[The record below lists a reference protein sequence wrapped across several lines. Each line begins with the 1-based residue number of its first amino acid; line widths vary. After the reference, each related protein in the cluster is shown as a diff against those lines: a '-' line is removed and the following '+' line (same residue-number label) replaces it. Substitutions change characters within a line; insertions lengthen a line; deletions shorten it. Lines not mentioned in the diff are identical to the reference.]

1 MPRPLWKG
9 AISFGMVTI
18 PIKLYTATEE
28 KDVHFNMLHAED
40 MSRIKQ
46 KRFCSEEDVE
56 VSNDEIIKGYEITP
70 GRYVT
75 MDEDDFSKVPLTTTR
90 TIDIQEF
97 VSLEQIDP
105 IYYQKTYFLEPD
117 EVGIKPFALLMK
129 TLEETERVAIAK
141 VAMRQKE
148 QLCTLRVREGT
159 VVLETMFYADEVRS
173 SKDLALP
180 GDDIKVNAKE
190 LAMAKMLV
198 DTMTSDELDLSQY
211 KDEYREALLDI
222 IQKKSEGLTIEEPAP
237 ITAKITDLSEALRAS
252 VEAIRKNRASGDKQD
267 AEPAAHRRTR
277 AKAS

>member
-40 MSRIKQ
+40 NSRIKQ
-46 KRFCSEEDVE
+46 KRFCAEEDVE
-56 VSNDEIIKGYEITP
+56 VPNDEIIKGYEITP

-75 MDEDDFSKVPLTTTR
+75 LDDEDFAKVPIATTR

-105 IYYQKTYFLEPD
+105 IYYQKTYYLEPE
-117 EVGIKPFALLMK
+117 EVGMKPFALLMK

-148 QLCTLRVREGT
+148 QLCTLRIREGT
-159 VVLETMFYADEVRS
+159 IVLETMFYADEVRS
-173 SKDLALP
+173 AKDLAVP
-180 GDDIKVNAKE
+180 GDDIKVNDKE

-211 KDEYREALLDI
+211 KDDYREALLEI
-222 IQKKSEGLTIEEPAP
+222 IQAKSEGQVIETPEPVV
-237 ITAKITDLSEALRAS
+237 AKITDLSEALRAS
-252 VEAIRKNRASGDKQD
+252 VEAIRKSKAGEKKD
-267 AEPAAHRRTR
+267 AEPAAHRRQR

>member
-40 MSRIKQ
+40 NSRIKQ
-46 KRFCSEEDVE
+46 KRFCAEEDIE

-75 MDEDDFSKVPLTTTR
+75 LDDEDFAKVPIATTR

-105 IYYQKTYFLEPD
+105 IYYQKTYYLEPE
-117 EVGIKPFALLMK
+117 EVGMKPFALLMK
-129 TLEETERVAIAK
+129 TLEETERIAIAK

-148 QLCTLRVREGT
+148 QLCTLRIREGT
-159 VVLETMFYADEVRS
+159 IVLETMFYADEVRS
-173 SKDLALP
+173 AKDLAVP
-180 GDDIKVNAKE
+180 GDDIKVNDKE

-211 KDEYREALLDI
+211 KDDYREALLEI
-222 IQKKSEGLTIEEPAP
+222 IQAKSEGQVIETPEPVV
-237 ITAKITDLSEALRAS
+237 AKITDLSEALRAS
-252 VEAIRKNRASGDKQD
+252 VEAIRKSKAGEKKD
-267 AEPAAHRRTR
+267 AEPASHRRQR

>member
-40 MSRIKQ
+40 NARIKQ
-46 KRFCSEEDVE
+46 KRFCSEEDIE
-56 VSNDEIIKGYEITP
+56 VSNDEIVKGYEITP

-75 MDEDDFSKVPLTTTR
+75 LEDEDFARVPIATSR
-90 TIDIQEF
+90 QIEIQEF

-105 IYYQKTYFLEPD
+105 IYYQKTYYLEPE

-129 TLEETERVAIAK
+129 TLEETERIAIAK

-148 QLCTLRVREGT
+148 QLCTLRIREGT
-159 VVLETMFYADEVRS
+159 IVLETMFYSDEVRS
-173 SKDLALP
+173 TKDLTVP
-180 GDDIKVNAKE
+180 GDDVKVNDKE

-211 KDEYREALLDI
+211 KDEYREALLEI
-222 IQKKSEGLTIEEPAP
+222 IQRKAEGLTIEEPAP
-237 ITAKITDLSEALRAS
+237 VTAKITDLSEALRAS
-252 VEAIRKNRASGDKQD
+252 VEAIRKSKANGDKA
-267 AEPAAHRRTR
+267 AEPAAHRRQR